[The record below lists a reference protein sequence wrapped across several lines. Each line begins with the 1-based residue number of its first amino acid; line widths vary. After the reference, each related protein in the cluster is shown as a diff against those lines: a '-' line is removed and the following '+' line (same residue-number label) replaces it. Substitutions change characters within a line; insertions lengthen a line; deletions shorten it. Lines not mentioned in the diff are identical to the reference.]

1 MSVTL
6 RGQYG
11 AFGGAEMNLTGE
23 SSPVVGESKA
33 RAAIDLAHSQFC
45 KTRGIE
51 PSQDSIERFANHRTE
66 YNTRAYEGKTRQQ
79 LVMLLR
85 DKLPD

>member
-6 RGQYG
+6 
-11 AFGGAEMNLTGE
+11 GGTVWCLGGE
-23 SSPVVGESKA
+23 KMDTTVQSSLVPSEGKA

-85 DKLPD
+85 DRLPD

>member
-6 RGQYG
+6 G
-11 AFGGAEMNLTGE
+11 ATIRCFWGVEMTTTGE
-23 SSPVVGESKA
+23 SSPMVGEGKS

>member
-1 MSVTL
+1 MSTTSHS
-6 RGQYG
+6 
-11 AFGGAEMNLTGE
+11 E
-23 SSPVVGESKA
+23 VVPSEGKA
-33 RAAIDLAHSQFC
+33 RAVIDLDHSQFC
-45 KTRGIE
+45 KTRGIK

-66 YNTRAYEGKTRQQ
+66 YSTRAYQGKTRQQ

>member
-1 MSVTL
+1 MST
-6 RGQYG
+6 
-11 AFGGAEMNLTGE
+11 TGH
-23 SSPVVGESKA
+23 SPLVPSEGKA
-33 RAAIDLAHSQFC
+33 RAVIALDHSQFC

-66 YNTRAYEGKTRQQ
+66 YNTRAYQGKTRQQ
-79 LVMLLR
+79 VVMLLR